1 MRRPRYDILRPD
13 LLIRYGLRLA
23 ILAALAAGSGAHA
36 QHPSDGSPHQHEGTH
51 AAGTQEG
58 AHGEGAAHHG
68 SHAAP
73 TLLSEAQEAHV
84 VATAERIR
92 SVTERYHDL
101 GAAIGAGYRLVGPD
115 FPGMGEHW
123 VHAQYLLQRELSVDR
138 PAILSYL
145 RVDGEPVLTGVAYA
159 TPVQRGEEP
168 PEFILPGLWHF
179 HSGTV
184 DEETLLLNPRSMH
197 HGSGDQ
203 PRLAMFHAWV
213 WTENPDGLFAQ
224 DNWALPF
231 LRLGLPVPEEPLPK
245 AGKALFLA
253 SDGVDYYARLVE
265 VAGEPSEADRAA
277 VRAVLERSYNR
288 LRPLLKQ
295 MQAAD
300 TVTDQDQAALA
311 ALWDALWEGIE
322 ESVSPALWQRIAML
336 SG

>member
-1 MRRPRYDILRPD
+1 MTLSSRDTIP
-13 LLIRYGLRLA
+13 LLIVAVLA
-23 ILAALAAGSGAHA
+23 LGPAVYA
-36 QHPSDGSPHQHEGTH
+36 QHPADTPAPHQHEGTH
-51 AAGTQEG
+51 VEGGEHHG
-58 AHGEGAAHHG
+58 AHAAR
-68 SHAAP
+68 P
-73 TLLSEAQEAHV
+73 PLSDAEKAHV
-84 VATAERIR
+84 AAIAERIR
-92 SVTERYHDL
+92 AVTVRYHDL
-101 GAAIGAGYRLVGPD
+101 NAAIGAGYRLVGPD

-123 VHAQYLLQRELSVDR
+123 VHAQYLLQRELSVER

-213 WTENPDGLFAQ
+213 WRENPDGLFAQ
-224 DNWALPF
+224 DNWALAF
-231 LRLGLPVPEEPLPK
+231 LRLGLPVPDKPLPQ

-253 SDGVDYYARLVE
+253 SDGVDYYARLID
-265 VAGEPSEADRAA
+265 VAGAPGDTDREQ
-277 VRAVLERSYNR
+277 VRAVLKRSYDR
-288 LRPLLKQ
+288 LRPLLER

-300 TVTDQDQAALA
+300 AVTDQDQAELA
-311 ALWDALWEGIE
+311 ALWDALWEEIE
-322 ESVSPALWQRIAML
+322 ESVSPALWARIAML
-336 SG
+336 AG